1 MSLAQLVPSRHDRP
15 SSINRYSEGRAWVRV
30 RGALIPD
37 LIEARSGERLRLVF
51 RREETAACS
60 ERIIFPSLGRSVMLP
75 PFEDVAV
82 DLGPLPAGEHEF
94 RCELGILRG
103 RVVVRPRATSP
114 DLDVLGRRI
123 VVRGQT
129 TQRSGESTEREPAV
143 APDGGSR
150 LGSYAQSEK
159 RSS

>member
-1 MSLAQLVPSRHDRP
+1 MSLAQLVPSQHDRR
-15 SSINRYSEGRAWVRV
+15 STVGRYSEGRAWVRV
-30 RGALIPD
+30 RGALLPD
-37 LIEARSGERLRLVF
+37 LIEARAGERLRLVF

-103 RVVVRPRATSP
+103 RIVVRPQAAGP
-114 DLDVLGRRI
+114 GLDVLGRRI
-123 VVRGQT
+123 LVRGRAA
-129 TQRSGESTEREPAV
+129 QRSGESTEQEPALT
-143 APDGGSR
+143 PDAWPQPH
-150 LGSYAQSEK
+150 SYTQSEK
-159 RSS
+159 QST